1 MFKAS
6 GLYWVFQLLGWGAFG
21 IILMIIIYTSE
32 TDGLKGENL
41 LFVTAMVVL
50 FIALSHLLRSIF
62 IKFNWLNLKFLPL
75 LGRVIPT
82 SIFISYIFL
91 LSLSSVEYLILGQT
105 EEAFDFLDF
114 TIKAVVYSIF
124 FMSWSTFYITYHLV
138 NKSRVQELEN
148 LKLNASQTEIELKNL
163 REQLNPHFLF
173 NSLNSIRA
181 LIDLEPAT
189 AKTSVTTLSNLLRN
203 SLQMGKKSN
212 VSLNEELDLCKR
224 YLELEGIRFEERLR
238 VVWDV
243 NAPMDIV
250 IPPFIIQTQV
260 ENAIKH
266 GISKSIDGGE
276 VCVGIHF
283 KDNNLRIRVENTGKI
298 RTSRREGIGIE
309 NTKRRLF
316 LHYKQNANF
325 SLTEEKDKV
334 CAEININYSN
344 T

>member
-1 MFKAS
+1 MYKAS
-6 GLYWVFQLLGWGAFG
+6 GLYWIFQLLGWGAFG

-32 TDGLKGENL
+32 TDGLSGENIL
-41 LFVTAMVVL
+41 YVSTMVVL
-50 FIALSHLLRSIF
+50 FILLSHVLRTVF

-82 SIFISYIFL
+82 CFIISYIFL
-91 LSLSSVEYLILGQT
+91 LSLTYIEYLVLGEM

-114 TIKAVVYSIF
+114 SVKAIVYSIF

-148 LKLNASQTEIELKNL
+148 LKLSASQNEIELKNL

-181 LIDLEPAT
+181 LIDLEPST

-212 VSLNEELDLCKR
+212 VALSEELDLCKR
-224 YLELEGIRFEERLR
+224 YLELEGIRFEERLK
-238 VVWDV
+238 VVWQV
-243 NAPMDIV
+243 NAPEDII

-266 GISKSIDGGE
+266 GISKSIEGGE
-276 VCVGIHF
+276 VYINIYYHQDTLTI
-283 KDNNLRIRVENTGKI
+283 KVENTGKI
-298 RTSRREGIGIE
+298 RNNRREGIGIE

-325 SLTEEKDKV
+325 SLTEENDRV
-334 CAEININYSN
+334 RAEININYSN